1 MPSITT
7 TLLGVRQFMIVFCER
22 HPLAAMK
29 TVSLDDLAAYPWVFF
44 NRIVH
49 PHLHDLILRRAGARQ
64 LVPNIVHHIMQAE
77 QVPALVKGGTSVA
90 WLTPMGATRVAHGEL
105 ISRPLVDTEIRLE
118 THLATL
124 ASNNSALVSEYVR
137 TFMKRY
143 QQERKPV
150 QMVLPMDDGAIEKAG

>member
-1 MPSITT
+1 MPSITGA
-7 TLLGVRQFMIVFCER
+7 LLGVRQFMIVFCER

-49 PHLHDLILRRAGARQ
+49 PHLHDLILRQAGARQ
-64 LVPNIVHHIMQAE
+64 LVTNVVHHIMQAE
-77 QVPALVKGGTSVA
+77 QVPALVKGGFSVA
-90 WLTPMGATRVAHGEL
+90 WLTPAGAARIAHGEL
-105 ISRPLVDTEIRLE
+105 TARPLADEEIRLE
-118 THLATL
+118 THLVTL
-124 ASNNSALVSEYVR
+124 ASNNSALVSEFVR

-150 QMVLPMDDGAIEKAG
+150 QMVLPMDDGGIEKAG